1 MKEGYIMNKKLLTIV
16 LSCALVSSISY
27 NVDAKIL
34 RVNRLS
40 GKTRYETSEKIAKE
54 YKMQSNEIGAV
65 ILALGTNYPDA
76 LSGAVLSKKY
86 NAPILLT
93 TNENKNLALDF
104 IKENLP
110 KGKNVY
116 ILGGNGGIN
125 NNTESQI
132 KSMGYN
138 TLRLGGSDRYHTNS
152 EIVKNLNPKKGT
164 PIILANSQGFADAL
178 SVSPVASS
186 KGYPIFL
193 VSKDKIYDPILSD
206 IKKLSPSEI
215 YVIGGQGSVSDKVV
229 KEVADSTKAKVTR
242 LSGKDRYETSLN
254 IARHFFNEKD
264 NISIASGLGFAD
276 ALSGSALASLKNEAL
291 VLVDNNSIKTQSKF
305 IEEFTNL
312 DIFGGTGSVSE
323 NTVNILKGDTIK
335 SQPSTK
341 PDSTTK
347 SDNINKE
354 ENIIKPSNNN
364 NSLSDAYK
372 NEVTN
377 KMLQLVNELR
387 ASKGVK
393 PLSIIPIL
401 NNEAE
406 KRSQHMAK
414 TGEFSHNDT
423 NGNFIFKDELAKIN
437 YTYRSIGENI
447 AQNMYTK
454 DPQKQAEALFTQW
467 KNSPGHYKNMVNKD
481 FNQLGFGIEVN
492 SQGLT
497 YATQVFVGK

>member
-1 MKEGYIMNKKLLTIV
+1 MNKKLLTLI
-16 LSCALVSSISY
+16 LSCALVSSISSS
-27 NVDAKIL
+27 VDAKIL
-34 RVNRLS
+34 KVNRLS

-54 YKMQSNEIGAV
+54 YKIETKEIGAV

-86 NAPILLT
+86 NAPILLI
-93 TNENKNLALDF
+93 TNGNKNLALDF

-116 ILGGNGGIN
+116 ILGGKGGIN
-125 NNTESQI
+125 EATETKL

-138 TLRLGGSDRYHTNS
+138 IIRLGGSDRYHTNS
-152 EIVKNLNPKKGT
+152 EISKNFNAKKGT

-193 VSKDKIYDPILSD
+193 VSRDKIYNPILND

-229 KEVADSTKAKVTR
+229 KEVSDLTNAKITR

-254 IARHFFNEKD
+254 IANHFSNQKH

-291 VLVDNNSIKTQSKF
+291 VLVDNSSIKTQSNF
-305 IEEFTNL
+305 IKEFTNL
-312 DIFGGTGSVSE
+312 DVFGGTGSITE
-323 NTVNILKGDTIK
+323 NTVNTLKGDV
-335 SQPSTK
+335 TK
-341 PDSTTK
+341 PNDTTK
-347 SDNINKE
+347 SDDTNKL
-354 ENIIKPSNNN
+354 NNN
-364 NSLSDAYK
+364 TKSLSDTYK
-372 NEVTN
+372 NEVEN
-377 KMLQLVNELR
+377 KMLQLVNDLR
-387 ASKGVK
+387 VSKGV
-393 PLSIIPIL
+393 PSLSLIPAL
-401 NNEAE
+401 NNEAQ

-414 TGEFSHNDT
+414 TGEFSHNDS
-423 NGNFIFKDELAKIN
+423 NGNFILKDELTKIN
-437 YTYRSIGENI
+437 YTYKSIGENI

-454 DPQKQAEALFTQW
+454 DAQKQAEALFIQW
-467 KNSPGHYKNMVNKD
+467 KNSPGHYKNMVSTD
-481 FNQLGFGIEVN
+481 FNQLGFGIELN
-492 SQGLT
+492 LQGLT